1 MPVWE
6 QTKEFKHLYE
16 SENKKEQHERD
27 QNLAKVLEEVN
38 QLRNGEDK
46 ADDHIDIAWLLW
58 TNFENNLQAIWED
71 NANKIITELQDIL
84 NNDSNLIGSNEK
96 ERKEIIQ
103 EINHLINLLHPAA
116 TTIKWNDNDIDT
128 QIELDEYIELW
139 LNNHK
144 EKIKNICKGIDTLLD
159 TIHDNA
165 SYNKLKSNLI
175 QIKTRIDNK
184 NRISNRDCYIIID
197 FLERAWITSDQNGI
211 SVDKLVTMLET
222 FINEL
227 TEYNTKME
235 NHNETIE
242 HYKKQYEDW
251 QEDYN
256 EFKKIIDDENIRKLA
271 NRLNETE
278 LGKLKNY
285 ISHKFVNETDIIYI
299 YDKMHKMEN
308 ALDSQDKHLSE
319 KDKRIFNEIFETIN
333 DNYKNEITTHR
344 IDLIETTIKRR
355 DQDLIQY
362 YWDNNSDRDGQEITT
377 ENIIKMFPNMDL
389 WKEENTQLLNELT
402 NRFIERNEERI
413 SNNIISLKNLDITT
427 TDFLKQNER
436 NNFSINAK
444 GTIKVKDDVTNFSFT
459 TITNRVKEYILK
471 SNKTKFNFI
480 NENEVNTFFNN
491 YISDTSDTELK
502 LRDPQKEISNERI
515 LKLKDFIAN
524 KMKDKNN
531 NIDISNHIEPLKEDE
546 ILDGNLF
553 WNFKNDKN
561 KAKTTITNFFQD
573 TNNEGVDDNNIWSP
587 NRWWITHVLGRL
599 RIWLTK
605 ERKKEDNN
613 EAYIAMKALQTRC
626 NKRNDNNNKITEDW
640 MFGHITFDALTKAI
654 QSYRNQNA
662 ITRTSVTQTLTEQQL
677 AQEEINL
684 KRWINE
690 IINSKEFPWKEKI
703 TEIIENWTPEDIR
716 YLQLA
721 LKPEYKWKID
731 WKISQNL
738 SDAITNYINNEWEE
752 EQKTQDKIMSLLPEG
767 KGFYNL
773 EEENKDEAFVSVDLT
788 DNDHSY
794 SSEKIAYFADWS
806 EFRYKAIDL
815 QWGWATKKIKYVWRY
830 ENKDGNT
837 KTLTLDPTDFVS
849 TENTLSSKYNFTDD
863 EYKRFKK
870 LNEMFLTNYKDTLK
884 ISQSNNN

>member
-1 MPVWE
+1 MPGGE
-6 QTKEFKHLYE
+6 QTKDFKNLYE
-16 SENKKEQHERD
+16 NENNKEQHERD

-38 QLRNGEDK
+38 QLRNGDKK

-58 TNFENNLQAIWED
+58 TNFENNLQAIWKD
-71 NANKIITELQDIL
+71 NANKIINELQDIL
-84 NNDSNLIGSNEK
+84 DNDSNLIGSNEK

-116 TTIKWNDNDIDT
+116 TTIKWNDTDINT
-128 QIELDEYIELW
+128 QIELDEDIELW

-165 SYNKLKSNLI
+165 SYDKLKSNLI

-256 EFKKIIDDENIRKLA
+256 EFKKIIDEWNIRKLA
-271 NRLNETE
+271 DRLNETE

-285 ISHKFVNETDIIYI
+285 ISHKYVNETDIIYI

-333 DNYKNEITTHR
+333 DNYKNEITTRR

-362 YWDNNSDRDGQEITT
+362 YWDNNRDRDGQEITT

-413 SNNIISLKNLDITT
+413 SNNIISLINLDIT
-427 TDFLKQNER
+427 N
-436 NNFSINAK
+436 
-444 GTIKVKDDVTNFSFT
+444 
-459 TITNRVKEYILK
+459 
-471 SNKTKFNFI
+471 TKFNFI
-480 NENEVNTFFNN
+480 EENEWENFHINEKTWELEVNTEAIEKWFSFGK
-491 YISDTSDTELK
+491 LK
-502 LRDPQKEISNERI
+502 NRIMKYFEDNISNLDKNQFHFINKDEIGQLFYENIFFGNPPTEIGNARTDKLLKTI
-515 LKLKDFIAN
+515 LEKN
-524 KMKDKNN
+524 KSTDNPNITLHLDKMTQLNENDIKIYNIFWPLKNN
-531 NIDISNHIEPLKEDE
+531 NNVKQEIAEYFNTLANKGVNQEIKELLTLLKEWLTAE
-546 ILDGNLF
+546 RSGNL
-553 WNFKNDKN
+553 KDY
-561 KAKTTITNFFQD
+561 KTSKTYLKIS
-573 TNNEGVDDNNIWSP
+573 E
-587 NRWWITHVLGRL
+587 
-599 RIWLTK
+599 
-605 ERKKEDNN
+605 
-613 EAYIAMKALQTRC
+613 LQNRC
-626 NKRNDNNNKITEDW
+626 NDENLPGEKKDW
-640 MFGHITFDALTKAI
+640 YFGNYTFDALKRKISEI
-654 QSYRNQNA
+654 QENMEANTVPLPNQP
-662 ITRTSVTQTLTEQQL
+662 LTN
-677 AQEEINL
+677 EEIKQQEKVL
-684 KRWINE
+684 KAEITNIIDTNSTWID
-690 IINSKEFPWKEKI
+690 FPWKEKI
-703 TEIIENWTPEDIR
+703 NKIITEWNKEEIS

-738 SDAITNYINNEWEE
+738 SDAIKTYVETKWEND
-752 EQKTQDKIMSLLPEG
+752 QKSTKIIMSLLPEG

-773 EEENKDEAFVSVDLT
+773 DEEHKDEAFVSVDLT
-788 DNDHSY
+788 DIDHSY

-849 TENTLSSKYNFTDD
+849 PENTLSSKYNFTDD